1 MRVRLSSTAAA
12 LPAAV
17 LLSLSLAACGGSDD
31 APTSVSSTTPAASV
45 APTGTKATLAVL
57 ETTDLH
63 TNVLSYD
70 YFKLAADNSLG
81 FERVSTLIAQARTQ
95 FPNTLLLDNGDTIQ
109 GTALSDYQAMVS
121 PIACGQ
127 TLAIYKVMNAAKYDG
142 GDIGNHEF
150 NYGLPYLSQVT
161 GNTFN
166 VGGLPDPSAQTKCAG
181 PNFPQVLANV
191 MSAKTNAP
199 LFQPYTILTKTV
211 TATAPDGSTITAPVK
226 VGIIGFTPPAIT
238 AWDKRWLDG
247 KVYTVGIKETAAKY
261 IPEMRA
267 AGADIVVAISH
278 GGLDNSAYSPT
289 MENGSWWL
297 ATVPGIDAMLI
308 GHSHQLFP
316 NATSTVAQ
324 FNLPGVDKVKGTV
337 NGVPTV
343 MANFWGKHL
352 GVIKLGLAFDGTHW
366 SVDKTQTTVEARSIQ
381 NPDKTYVAADPT
393 VSAAINAEHQATISY
408 VKTPIGSTDFHMS
421 SYFADVGD
429 PTAIEIVN
437 QAQADYVST
446 YIQANLP
453 QYASLPVLSVSAPFK
468 SGFGGGTDYTDVA
481 AGPLAINNAADLY
494 LYPNTIYSV
503 KVSGADIKNWLETA
517 AKRFNTIDP
526 TSATVQKLISS
537 FPGYNFDM
545 FTSPD
550 LSYEIDVTQA
560 VGSRIKNLLYKG
572 VAIDPAG
579 QFIVAT
585 NNYRASGGGN
595 FPGLDGS
602 KTIYASP
609 DANRDVLIAYIKKL
623 GSVTRVTNGSQRSW
637 RFTKLASSSALVQF
651 SSAPGHIADA
661 NAAGL
666 NNITQVAADDGSGK
680 GLATYQIDLTQ

>member
-1 MRVRLSSTAAA
+1 
-12 LPAAV
+12 
-17 LLSLSLAACGGSDD
+17 
-31 APTSVSSTTPAASV
+31 
-45 APTGTKATLAVL
+45 
-57 ETTDLH
+57 
-63 TNVLSYD
+63 
-70 YFKLAADNSLG
+70 
-81 FERVSTLIAQARTQ
+81 
-95 FPNTLLLDNGDTIQ
+95 
-109 GTALSDYQAMVS
+109 
-121 PIACGQ
+121 
-127 TLAIYKVMNAAKYDG
+127 
-142 GDIGNHEF
+142 
-150 NYGLPYLSQVT
+150 
-161 GNTFN
+161 
-166 VGGLPDPSAQTKCAG
+166 
-181 PNFPQVLANV
+181 
-191 MSAKTNAP
+191 
-199 LFQPYTILTKTV
+199 
-211 TATAPDGSTITAPVK
+211 
-226 VGIIGFTPPAIT
+226 
-238 AWDKRWLDG
+238 
-247 KVYTVGIKETAAKY
+247 
-261 IPEMRA
+261 
-267 AGADIVVAISH
+267 
-278 GGLDNSAYSPT
+278 
-289 MENGSWWL
+289 
-297 ATVPGIDAMLI
+297 
-308 GHSHQLFP
+308 
-316 NATSTVAQ
+316 
-324 FNLPGVDKVKGTV
+324 
-337 NGVPTV
+337 
-343 MANFWGKHL
+343 
-352 GVIKLGLAFDGTHW
+352 
-366 SVDKTQTTVEARSIQ
+366 
-381 NPDKTYVAADPT
+381 
-393 VSAAINAEHQATISY
+393 
-408 VKTPIGSTDFHMS
+408 
-421 SYFADVGD
+421 
-429 PTAIEIVN
+429 
-437 QAQADYVST
+437 VST

-494 LYPNTIYSV
+494 LYPNTIYAV